1 MIRHPGTMIGWQR
14 AGLVSLRSMIRWQRA
29 EREHPRALI
38 VWQRYVQG
46 SHRNK
51 YAADPVN
58 AKKGIMPALKT
69 KSKIIAW

>member
-1 MIRHPGTMIGWQR
+1 MSLRSMIGWQR
-14 AGLVSLRSMIRWQRA
+14 AKREHLRSMIGWQRA

-58 AKKGIMPALKT
+58 AKKGIIPAPKT
-69 KSKIIAW
+69 ESKIIAW